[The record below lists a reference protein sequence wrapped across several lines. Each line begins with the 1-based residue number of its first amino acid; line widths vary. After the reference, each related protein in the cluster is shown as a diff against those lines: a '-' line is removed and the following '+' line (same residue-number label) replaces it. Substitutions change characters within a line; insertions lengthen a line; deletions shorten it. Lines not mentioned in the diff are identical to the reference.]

1 MQPNKNNKKTG
12 ELEMIISDSVNT
24 TDALTDVMDKFN
36 TKKIF
41 RTFDNV
47 KRSGVEGSKILAI
60 LLILPFYQVA
70 SIMAL
75 FKSGL
80 QGVVGKKDVYYD
92 FKNNEKINWRML
104 LTLIANRFLKIV
116 PRVENNSTRKIRAI
130 IFDDSPVE
138 KTTKKTEGVSLIH
151 DHVTDRFI
159 FGYKLLVCGYFDGTS
174 FIPIDFSL
182 HREKGKALDTA
193 QQTYKTAQEKFE
205 KAKVILANAKAKKTL
220 KKQNVKALIKCTDKA
235 SGKTHQN
242 KIMLAKK
249 AEEKAEGEFIL
260 AQKDVAKKKRQLQ
273 NALRHVKET
282 EKKHPAYGLN
292 KTEKKE
298 QYRKTR
304 KKSTFGYERFK
315 ESDSSKIENM
325 LNMLRRAVKNGFVAD
340 YVLTDSWFFC
350 YELLHTLHHIAKGQI
365 HLISMVKMGNQKFTM
380 LQNGKEYSIK
390 PLLKL
395 FERKAQY
402 CKKLKAH
409 YIKVQSTYKGI
420 RVNMFYVKMGR
431 SNDWKL
437 LVTTDLNLN
446 FIQLLEVYKIRW
458 SIEVF
463 FKEGKQHL
471 NLGQSLSQN
480 FDAQIADTTMSMV
493 QYIMLCYYKRIH
505 YQQSIGYLFAE
516 ISKEMI
522 EKNIAER
529 LWDAFVEL
537 QSIIGDIAGFDVL
550 DIYQEL
556 FRKKETAEIINRIF
570 ISPSQ
575 VNNAA

>member
-1 MQPNKNNKKTG
+1 MQPNKNNKKID
-12 ELEMIISDSVNT
+12 ELEKIISDSVNT

-36 TKKIF
+36 TKIIF
-41 RTFDNV
+41 KTFDNV
-47 KRSGVEGSKILAI
+47 KRSGVEGSKILTI

-70 SIMAL
+70 SIRAL

-80 QGVVGKKDVYYD
+80 QKVIGKKDVYYD

-104 LTLIANRFLKIV
+104 LNLIACRFMKIMQSDST
-116 PRVENNSTRKIRAI
+116 VETNKIRAF
-130 IFDDSPVE
+130 IFDDSPIE

-151 DHVTDRFI
+151 DHVTGRFI

-182 HREKGKALDTA
+182 HREKGNALETA
-193 QQTYKTAQEKFE
+193 QHTCKTALGKLE
-205 KAKVILANAKAKKTL
+205 KAKAILATAKANKTQKKKKL
-220 KKQNVKALIKCTDKA
+220 KSLRTDVGKV
-235 SGKTHQN
+235 SGKTQQN
-242 KIMLAKK
+242 KIEVAEKMCAK
-249 AEEKAEGEFIL
+249 AEDEFL
-260 AQKDVAKKKRQLQ
+260 SAQKEVVKKKRQLQ
-273 NALRHVKET
+273 NALHHVQET
-282 EKKHPAYGLN
+282 EKKHPAYGLS
-292 KTEKKE
+292 KTDKKE

-304 KKSTFGYERFK
+304 KKNTYGYERFK
-315 ESDSSKIENM
+315 ESDCSKIDNM

-350 YELLHTLHHIAKGQI
+350 YELLYTLCHIAKGQI

-390 PLLKL
+390 SLLKL

-446 FIQLLEVYKIRW
+446 FIKLLEVYKIRW

-471 NLGQSLSQN
+471 KLGQSLSQN
-480 FDAQIADTTMSMV
+480 FDAQIADITMSMV

-505 YQQSIGYLFAE
+505 YQQSMGYLFAD

-556 FRKKETAEIINRIF
+556 FRKKETAEIIKRIF
-570 ISPSQ
+570 ISPTQ
-575 VNNAA
+575 IINAA